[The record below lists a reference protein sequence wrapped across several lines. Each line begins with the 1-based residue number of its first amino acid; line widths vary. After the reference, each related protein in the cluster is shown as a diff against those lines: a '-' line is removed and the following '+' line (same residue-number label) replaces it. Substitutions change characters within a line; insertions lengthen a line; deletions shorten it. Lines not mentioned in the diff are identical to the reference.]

1 MDKLSK
7 LIKILMI
14 EDNPADARFIAEM
27 LKEIGNFDFEVINTS
42 RLDEG
47 LKYLITH
54 QFDMIFLDLCLPDS
68 EGIETFNIMKYNAPD
83 LPIIVLTG
91 LKNEILAFSAVERGA
106 QDYLVKDNVS
116 SQSLLRSIK
125 NSLENKPLKS

>member
-1 MDKLSK
+1 MSK
-7 LIKILMI
+7 LIKVLMI
-14 EDNPADARFIAEM
+14 EDNPADARLIAEM
-27 LKEIGNFDFEVINTS
+27 LKDIDNFDFELLNAS

-47 LKYLITH
+47 LKFLITH

-68 EGIETFNIMKYNAPD
+68 DGIDTFNITNYNAPD

-91 LKNEILAFSAVERGA
+91 LENEILAFSAVERGA
-106 QDYLVKDNVS
+106 QDYLVKDNIS

-125 NSLENKPLKS
+125 NSLENQPLKS

>member
-1 MDKLSK
+1 
-7 LIKILMI
+7 
-14 EDNPADARFIAEM
+14 
-27 LKEIGNFDFEVINTS
+27 
-42 RLDEG
+42 
-47 LKYLITH
+47 
-54 QFDMIFLDLCLPDS
+54 
-68 EGIETFNIMKYNAPD
+68 MKYNAPD

-106 QDYLVKDNVS
+106 QDYLVKDNVN

>member
-1 MDKLSK
+1 
-7 LIKILMI
+7 MI

-27 LKEIGNFDFEVINTS
+27 LKDIDNFDFELLNAA

-47 LKYLITH
+47 LKFLITH
-54 QFDMIFLDLCLPDS
+54 QFDMIFLDLCLPDCD
-68 EGIETFNIMKYNAPD
+68 GIDTFNIMNYNAPD

-91 LKNEILAFSAVERGA
+91 LENEILAFSAVERGA
-106 QDYLVKDNVS
+106 QDYLVKDNIS

-125 NSLENKPLKS
+125 NSLENQPLKS